1 MNIEKFE
8 CERLGNEYKS
18 LLEQICYYLDYK
30 SYISKVNIDKIRD
43 LALKLET
50 GECEIIQFKNSICKF
65 DVDEKIKEEVE
76 KKEQEKDKEIE
87 RLNNIIEKLEIDIE
101 IGTGKY
107 TYDTDYNRGLS
118 DAFIYMEARIKE
130 LKGEDK
136 DA

>member
-87 RLNNIIEKLEIDIE
+87 RLNNIIKRLKNDLYNMYITFGEFSDEYTKKCIEELEK
-101 IGTGKY
+101 G
-107 TYDTDYNRGLS
+107 S
-118 DAFIYMEARIKE
+118 DE
-130 LKGEDK
+130 
-136 DA
+136 

>member
-50 GECEIIQFKNSICKF
+50 GECEIIQFKRTLCRF
-65 DVDEKIKEEVE
+65 DVEHKIKEEVE
-76 KKEQEKDKEIE
+76 KKEREKDKEIE
-87 RLNNIIEKLEIDIE
+87 RLNNIINGIEQYIKYYVMNNYKFDNNTADIILYQLEKLKD
-101 IGTGKY
+101 
-107 TYDTDYNRGLS
+107 S
-118 DAFIYMEARIKE
+118 
-130 LKGEDK
+130 DK